1 MAEDVECFIVEV
13 KSTSETVSEV
23 TWWSVPS
30 QDKLVKLEMIRELL
44 QLTQPAKT
52 IDRIYGNTFFTHRDS
67 VRGSRGER
75 ESKEGGKD
83 VRRKGMRG
91 TG

>member
-13 KSTSETVSEV
+13 KSTSETVSKV

-52 IDRIYGNTFFTHRDS
+52 ISMGIHFSHTE
-67 VRGSRGER
+67 V
-75 ESKEGGKD
+75 
-83 VRRKGMRG
+83 V
-91 TG
+91 